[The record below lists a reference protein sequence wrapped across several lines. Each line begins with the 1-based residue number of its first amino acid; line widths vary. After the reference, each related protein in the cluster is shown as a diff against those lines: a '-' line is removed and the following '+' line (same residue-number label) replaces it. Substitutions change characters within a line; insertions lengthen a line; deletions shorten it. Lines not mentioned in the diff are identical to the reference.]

1 MILELLLK
9 SQRDLV
15 FPSFSE
21 IILLLSL
28 SCGALKSILVSIWR
42 AKNVLELWSAD
53 GGIVCEHIKI
63 HQVVHF
69 KMKHDFY
76 DVSDLSTE
84 NKTNFN
90 ICHLIFSDIILNNLQ
105 QKCHW
110 SSPAFSS

>member
-9 SQRDLV
+9 SQIDLV

-28 SCGALKSILVSIWR
+28 VRCALKSILVSIWR
-42 AKNVLELWSAD
+42 AENALELGGAD
-53 GGIVCEHIKI
+53 GCIVCEHIKI

-84 NKTNFN
+84 NKTK
-90 ICHLIFSDIILNNLQ
+90 LILMSVTSSLQIL
-105 QKCHW
+105 
-110 SSPAFSS
+110 F

>member
-1 MILELLLK
+1 M
-9 SQRDLV
+9 
-15 FPSFSE
+15 
-21 IILLLSL
+21 
-28 SCGALKSILVSIWR
+28 VSIWR

>member
-9 SQRDLV
+9 SQIDLV

-28 SCGALKSILVSIWR
+28 VRYALKSILVSIWR
-42 AKNVLELWSAD
+42 AENALELGGAD
-53 GGIVCEHIKI
+53 GCIVCEHIKI

-69 KMKHDFY
+69 KMKHFY

-84 NKTNFN
+84 NKTK
-90 ICHLIFSDIILNNLQ
+90 LILTSVT
-105 QKCHW
+105 
-110 SSPAFSS
+110 SSFQVLF